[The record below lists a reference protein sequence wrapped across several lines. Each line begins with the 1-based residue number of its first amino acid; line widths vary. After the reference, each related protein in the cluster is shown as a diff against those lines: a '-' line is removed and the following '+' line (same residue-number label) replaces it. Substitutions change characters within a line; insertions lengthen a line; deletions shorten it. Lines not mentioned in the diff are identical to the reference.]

1 MKINE
6 SKLNEHTGSS
16 FTLKKNGG
24 VSRLSFNE
32 TDWID
37 NADYYAEIFLGKCEG
52 CPTSKAVYDGLSYDK
67 VLVGGLGL
75 GLIPEYLKTVDNC
88 SVVDVVESNNELI
101 TWTNSEGFL
110 DDGINIIEG
119 DALNHTPDKK
129 YDLIII
135 DLWWKESDITE
146 EIKNTLKTKY
156 LSHLNT
162 DGRLVLCLLP
172 EELK

>member
-1 MKINE
+1 MKIDE

-16 FTLKKNGG
+16 FTLKKNDG

-37 NADYYAEIFLGKCEG
+37 NADYYADIFLGKCEE

-88 SVVDVVESNNELI
+88 SVVDVVES
-101 TWTNSEGFL
+101 
-110 DDGINIIEG
+110 
-119 DALNHTPDKK
+119 NHTPDKK